1 MSDLFV
7 GTGIAHS
14 ILLFAFVIALGLWLG
29 KFKVK
34 GISIGSTWILFVG
47 IIMSHFGFMSDPTV
61 LSFMKDFGLILFVF
75 AIGLQVG
82 PGFFRSFKSGGVTLN
97 LLAMLLVLLAVGVTV
112 AIKAITGE
120 DLKIMTGVMSAAVTN
135 TPGLGAAQQ
144 TLNDAI
150 ASGATDASVDSAKLG
165 SAYAV
170 AYPLGVLAVIFLLIM
185 SKAFFKVDLQK
196 EQDAYQAM
204 TGGKES
210 ARRMHCE
217 VANPALY
224 GKSVKELKESR
235 KDSFVISRM
244 MRHDEIFTPDDST
257 VFEKGDKVMLVT
269 TQKYVDDIRLIF
281 GKEIPLHLSDWEKKV
296 EDESQNLHSGM
307 ILVSNSK
314 LTGKTLRSLDIRH
327 RFGVTVT
334 RVYRADINFVAGPD
348 SYIEVGDTL
357 RVVGIE
363 EDIEKLATMLGNKRA
378 QLDHPNLIPIF
389 MGIVLGVI
397 LGSVPIAFPGIP
409 QPVKLGLAGG
419 PLIIAILLGFIGPKW
434 HITTYTTMSANLM
447 IREIGISF
455 FMAAVGLGAGAG
467 FVESIMNGGYWWI
480 LYGFLITF
488 IPVSLV
494 IIIARLV
501 FHLNFYQITGLISG
515 GTTDPAVL
523 AFAQG
528 MYGTDYT
535 SINYATVYPLTMFMR
550 VLAAQLLILFAL

>member
-1 MSDLFV
+1 
-7 GTGIAHS
+7 
-14 ILLFAFVIALGLWLG
+14 
-29 KFKVK
+29 
-34 GISIGSTWILFVG
+34 
-47 IIMSHFGFMSDPTV
+47 
-61 LSFMKDFGLILFVF
+61 
-75 AIGLQVG
+75 
-82 PGFFRSFKSGGVTLN
+82 
-97 LLAMLLVLLAVGVTV
+97 
-112 AIKAITGE
+112 
-120 DLKIMTGVMSAAVTN
+120 
-135 TPGLGAAQQ
+135 
-144 TLNDAI
+144 
-150 ASGATDASVDSAKLG
+150 
-165 SAYAV
+165 
-170 AYPLGVLAVIFLLIM
+170 
-185 SKAFFKVDLQK
+185 
-196 EQDAYQAM
+196 
-204 TGGKES
+204 
-210 ARRMHCE
+210 
-217 VANPALY
+217 
-224 GKSVKELKESR
+224 
-235 KDSFVISRM
+235 
-244 MRHDEIFTPDDST
+244 
-257 VFEKGDKVMLVT
+257 MLVT

-357 RVVGIE
+357 RVVGME
-363 EDIEKLATMLGNKRA
+363 EDIEKLAAMLGNKRA